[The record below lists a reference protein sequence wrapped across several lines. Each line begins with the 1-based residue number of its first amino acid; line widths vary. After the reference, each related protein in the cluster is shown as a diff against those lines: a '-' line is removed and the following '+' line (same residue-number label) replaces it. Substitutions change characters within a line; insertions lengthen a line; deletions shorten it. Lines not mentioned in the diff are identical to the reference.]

1 MTDGDSPC
9 PLRKTSRSGPTGNDF
24 LREKSSRKKWESSVE
39 HGDSCHTTMSNPK
52 WRRLGRSEAVNL
64 LDSWQ
69 TKEGFSRPPMSS
81 WAKVS
86 HMRYCMPPR
95 NKLAFLCLADS
106 SIRLVE
112 SIGNIGSVQ
121 CVSEFHAPQN
131 WNSVFHYTP
140 SSWNPA
146 KYILSVAIST
156 TFSRQYSSVLFS
168 YETIFQR
175 KKKGQWDG
183 RNSVAWW
190 ITRTLVTAL
199 VVILPSA
206 WGPAYCYSQSLP
218 FQCGWSE
225 GVSKIS
231 KKHEEINREFDFEA
245 WDHYM
250 VALIK
255 HRSYSLGRRK
265 K

>member
-1 MTDGDSPC
+1 MTPARTIIIRLYVYVQFVYKLCVKPKHPAWHTVGSSVITELNDSFERLNP
-9 PLRKTSRSGPTGNDF
+9 KTADF
-24 LREKSSRKKWESSVE
+24 LIK
-39 HGDSCHTTMSNPK
+39 
-52 WRRLGRSEAVNL
+52 
-64 LDSWQ
+64 
-69 TKEGFSRPPMSS
+69 
-81 WAKVS
+81 
-86 HMRYCMPPR
+86 
-95 NKLAFLCLADS
+95 
-106 SIRLVE
+106 
-112 SIGNIGSVQ
+112 
-121 CVSEFHAPQN
+121 
-131 WNSVFHYTP
+131 
-140 SSWNPA
+140 PA

-225 GVSKIS
+225 GASKIS